1 VVALGI
7 VSPTD
12 RVAASKSVAV
22 CNLSASRYSVLRCTY
37 MTLEKCQEL
46 PDDDLVRRVRA
57 GETHL
62 YELLMRRYNQRV
74 FRVIRS
80 VASNDAD
87 AEDILQEA
95 WVRAFEHLDQFE
107 GRASFSTWVTKIGFY
122 ESLARARKSA
132 RLTALDESHGENMDN
147 PERQAMRDEL
157 GRMLQSAVDL
167 LPASYR
173 SVFVMREVERM
184 STAETAECLEISEEA
199 VKTRLHRS
207 RAMLR
212 RDLERRLGP
221 ALAAAYAFL
230 GHRCDRVVAAVM
242 RRVAPPNSSAR
253 T

>member
-1 VVALGI
+1 MA
-7 VSPTD
+7 P
-12 RVAASKSVAV
+12 
-22 CNLSASRYSVLRCTY
+22 
-37 MTLEKCQEL
+37 EKCQDL
-46 PDDDLVRRVRA
+46 PDDELVRRVGA

-62 YELLMRRYNQRV
+62 YELLMRRYNQRI

-80 VASNDAD
+80 VIPNDAD
-87 AEDILQEA
+87 AEDVLQEA

-107 GRASFSTWVTKIGFY
+107 GRASFSTWVAKIAFY

-132 RLTALDESHGENMDN
+132 HLTALDENHGENMDD
-147 PERQAMRDEL
+147 PEKQAMRGEL
-157 GRMLQSAVDL
+157 GRMLQSAVDR

-212 RDLERRLGP
+212 RDLEERTGL
-221 ALAAAYAFL
+221 ALAEAYAFL
-230 GHRCDRVVAAVM
+230 GDRCDRVVAAVM
-242 RRVAPPNSSAR
+242 QRVASLASSTRA
-253 T
+253 